1 MINQAFTQFAI
12 STISEIN
19 QSDSSSHTTQNPY
32 PYLLKGSSHSLSQL
46 QSQSQSQSQ
55 SVISQNCPQ
64 GQRVSALEK
73 SDFIPGAV
81 LEKLSTSPS
90 PSRPSSPHTTRRSG
104 TFRPSGSK
112 CDANLLTTPVINDSN
127 NNNNSSNSSN
137 NNNNNITLDNHIGC
151 LRSLKVISARA
162 DERAR
167 NRTLATRRKSLE
179 LEKQME
185 TVCRNIEE
193 KYGKEERRILAE
205 EITERKKTLLK
216 IICLSLVDR
225 QLTNNLFSQIVIN
238 REEIRINIAKSTI
251 IRVMMRHGLKIQE
264 KRRSKLRNAMLSF
277 TLIFIR
283 MVRMFYD
290 LSYSFF

>member
-112 CDANLLTTPVINDSN
+112 CDANLLTTPVINDS
-127 NNNNSSNSSN
+127 